1 MPFTAKRKNELLY
14 YTADGLSATG
24 GVCHAFSTRPGGV
37 SPAPYDSLNLD
48 IRCGD
53 SDLNIQENYRRFC
66 AAVGMN
72 LDRVVLSQQR
82 HLCEVRRVTS
92 ADAGKGLWRER
103 DYTGIDALITN
114 EEDLPLT
121 VFSADCGIILLY
133 DSVQR
138 AIGAVHA
145 GWRGCAAGI
154 LKKTV
159 EEMTAAYGSN
169 PADLRCAIGP
179 CIGQCC
185 FETDADVPEAM
196 CAALGEAAEPYIER
210 RGVKFHID
218 LAGLNREWL
227 LQSGVLPGHI
237 EVLGLC
243 TACRKDL
250 FWSHRKMGL
259 ERGTQIAMISLNKE
273 VRR

>member
-1 MPFTAKRKNELLY
+1 
-14 YTADGLSATG
+14 
-24 GVCHAFSTRPGGV
+24 
-37 SPAPYDSLNLD
+37 
-48 IRCGD
+48 
-53 SDLNIQENYRRFC
+53 
-66 AAVGMN
+66 
-72 LDRVVLSQQR
+72 
-82 HLCEVRRVTS
+82 
-92 ADAGKGLWRER
+92 
-103 DYTGIDALITN
+103 
-114 EEDLPLT
+114 
-121 VFSADCGIILLY
+121 
-133 DSVQR
+133 
-138 AIGAVHA
+138 
-145 GWRGCAAGI
+145 
-154 LKKTV
+154 
-159 EEMTAAYGSN
+159 MTAAYGSN

-196 CAALGEAAEPYIER
+196 CAALGEAAEAYIER

-227 LQSGVLPGHI
+227 LQSGVLPEHI

-273 VRR
+273 VGQ